1 MFLDSIEV
9 ACDLDAG
16 DEGAVWGRGEGLLIG
31 FCRSSVCSP
40 RRTVLDFANS
50 GASKRR
56 EVGEGMSKGTVYVR
70 RLGQSS
76 C

>member
-31 FCRSSVCSP
+31 FCISSVCSP

-56 EVGEGMSKGTVYVR
+56 VGEGMSKGTVYVR

>member
-9 ACDLDAG
+9 ARDLGAG
-16 DEGAVWGRGEGLLIG
+16 DEGAVWGREGLLIG
-31 FCRSSVCSP
+31 FCRSSACSP

-56 EVGEGMSKGTVYVR
+56 EVGEGMSKGTVYVH